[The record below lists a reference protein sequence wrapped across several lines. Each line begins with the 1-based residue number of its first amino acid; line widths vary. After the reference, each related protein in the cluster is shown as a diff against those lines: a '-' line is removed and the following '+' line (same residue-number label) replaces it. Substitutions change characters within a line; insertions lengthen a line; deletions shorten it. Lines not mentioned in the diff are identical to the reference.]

1 MPIFAPSM
9 KTNKTIRRLFKI
21 VGGMAVAVVILL
33 IAVIVTVSNSS
44 FQKKLL
50 SRAVEELQLK
60 LGTHVGID
68 SVSINAFTLDVSLYG
83 IEIEDLEKRK
93 MLQLEQVT
101 VDLELLKLL
110 NKKVVIEKAEAIG
123 ANALLL
129 KPSKDQP
136 ANYQFVIDA
145 FKKPKDQKPEEKAK
159 KSKMELDVSSAKL
172 KDIHVKHNELDIY
185 LGEASY
191 SKGWITDQTVEA
203 ENMTLNCDTTFKK
216 GLKPY
221 SVSAG
226 RLKLKGDIAKLVLK
240 VDAYDVEYKWKSL
253 WKKRN
258 IMVDNLAAVGHL
270 SLNTSKGRYS
280 ANVKGLRYKNDNHLP
295 RKNSGRPKRGFF
307 DAKHLDVIAD
317 FHLTL
322 DSVSK
327 DFISGEMDDF
337 QARDTIT
344 GIDIRQL
351 HTKFT
356 YANNRIRLNNIK
368 VQQKSTVLNITS
380 GEIVLP
386 SKKEGRE
393 FSYATGVITGRA
405 YLADISRAFAP
416 VLKNFKLPLNLSL
429 TMKGTPSTI
438 SFRNV
443 KVSTDDKK
451 LEIAATGGITNLK
464 DKYKLNVRFDIN
476 SMRAK
481 TGAAEEVVKQF
492 PIKKMMMTQL
502 HNLGNI
508 NYNGSF
514 DVLYKKVIFRG
525 LLNTDAGNINFE
537 FGLDGLN
544 KYVEGKANTNAL
556 ELGKVMNIKNLGAIE
571 ASANFKID
579 ISKPRTAL
587 MRKQKGGKL
596 PIGEINALVDDSKFK
611 GIHIR
616 NLSATIVSDGAIAK
630 GDIYQRGK
638 RRDIYF
644 SFSFTNTDEM
654 HKMKIISPGIKFHK
668 MSEEDK
674 AQEAERKHQKWLD
687 KEDRKQLKAA
697 LKEQK
702 RQQKA
707 EEKELKRQQKAEEKE
722 RKRQLKAEK
731 EEQENE
737 NDASSPEGEKEK
749 KGFFK
754 KLFSKKKKTET
765 T

>member
-68 SVSINAFTLDVSLYG
+68 SVSINVFTLDVSLYG

-226 RLKLKGDIAKLVLK
+226 RLKLKGDFAKLVLK

-317 FHLTL
+317 LHLTL

-327 DFISGEMDDF
+327 DYISGEMDDF

-405 YLADISRAFAP
+405 YLTDISRAFAP

-481 TGAAEEVVKQF
+481 TGAAEEVIKQF

-502 HNLGNI
+502 HNL
-508 NYNGSF
+508 
-514 DVLYKKVIFRG
+514 
-525 LLNTDAGNINFE
+525 GNINFE

-596 PIGEINALVDDSKFK
+596 PIGEINALVDDSNFK

-707 EEKELKRQQKAEEKE
+707 EEKELKRQKKAEEKERKRQQKAEEKE
-722 RKRQLKAEK
+722 RKRQQKAEK

>member
-1 MPIFAPSM
+1 
-9 KTNKTIRRLFKI
+9 
-21 VGGMAVAVVILL
+21 
-33 IAVIVTVSNSS
+33 
-44 FQKKLL
+44 
-50 SRAVEELQLK
+50 
-60 LGTHVGID
+60 
-68 SVSINAFTLDVSLYG
+68 
-83 IEIEDLEKRK
+83 
-93 MLQLEQVT
+93 
-101 VDLELLKLL
+101 
-110 NKKVVIEKAEAIG
+110 
-123 ANALLL
+123 
-129 KPSKDQP
+129 
-136 ANYQFVIDA
+136 
-145 FKKPKDQKPEEKAK
+145 
-159 KSKMELDVSSAKL
+159 
-172 KDIHVKHNELDIY
+172 
-185 LGEASY
+185 
-191 SKGWITDQTVEA
+191 
-203 ENMTLNCDTTFKK
+203 
-216 GLKPY
+216 
-221 SVSAG
+221 
-226 RLKLKGDIAKLVLK
+226 
-240 VDAYDVEYKWKSL
+240 
-253 WKKRN
+253 
-258 IMVDNLAAVGHL
+258 MVDNLAAVGHL

-317 FHLTL
+317 LHLTL

-405 YLADISRAFAP
+405 YLTDISRAFAP

-707 EEKELKRQQKAEEKE
+707 EEKELKRQKKAEEKE

-737 NDASSPEGEKEK
+737 NDASAPEGEKEK

>member
-1 MPIFAPSM
+1 M
-9 KTNKTIRRLFKI
+9 KTNKTLRRLFKI
-21 VGGMAVAVVILL
+21 VGGIVVAMVILL
-33 IAVIVTVSNSS
+33 VATIVTVSNSS

-50 SRAVEELQLK
+50 NRAVEELQLK

-68 SVSINAFTLDVSLYG
+68 SISINVFTLDVSLYD

-93 MLQLEQVT
+93 MLELKQLT
-101 VDLELLKLL
+101 VDLELMQLLK
-110 NKKVVIEKAEAIG
+110 KKVVIERAEAIG

-145 FKKPKDQKPEEKAK
+145 FKKPKSQKKSPEEEAK

-185 LGEASY
+185 LREASY

-203 ENMTLNCDTTFKK
+203 ENISLYCDTTFKE

-221 SVSAG
+221 SASAG
-226 RLKLKGDIAKLVLK
+226 RLKLKGDFAKQIFK
-240 VDAYDVEYKWKSL
+240 ADAYDIEYKWKSL

-258 IMVDNLAAVGHL
+258 IMVDNMAAVGHL
-270 SLNTSKGRYS
+270 FVNTSKGRYS

-317 FHLTL
+317 LHVTL

-327 DFISGEMDDF
+327 DFVSGEMDQF
-337 QARDTIT
+337 QATDPIT

-351 HTKFT
+351 RTKFS

-368 VQQKSTVLNITS
+368 VQQKSTVLNVTS

-393 FSYATGVITGRA
+393 FSYATGIITGRA
-405 YLADISRAFAP
+405 YLTDISRAFAP
-416 VLKNFKLPLNLSL
+416 VLKDFKLPLNLSL
-429 TMKGTPSTI
+429 TMKGTPNTI
-438 SFRNV
+438 NFRNV

-451 LEIAATGGITNLK
+451 LEVAATGGITNLR
-464 DKYKLNVRFDIN
+464 DKYKLNVRFDVN

-481 TGAAEEVVKQF
+481 TGAPEEVIKQF
-492 PIKKMMMTQL
+492 PVKKMMMTQL

-508 NYNGSF
+508 NYTGSF
-514 DVLYKKVIFRG
+514 NVLYKKVIFRG

-544 KYVEGKANTNAL
+544 KYVEGKASTDAL
-556 ELGKVMNIKNLGAIE
+556 ELGKVMNLKNLGAIE
-571 ASANFKID
+571 ASATFKVD
-579 ISKPRTAL
+579 ISKPRTAI

-596 PIGEINALVDDSKFK
+596 PIGEINALVEDSKFK

-654 HKMKIISPGIKFHK
+654 QKMKIISPGIKFHK

-687 KEDRKQLKAA
+687 KEDRKQ
-697 LKEQK
+697 
-702 RQQKA
+702 QKA
-707 EEKELKRQQKAEEKE
+707 VMKELKRQKKAEEKE

-731 EEQENE
+731 KEQEQQENE
-737 NDASSPEGEKEK
+737 DAESAPEGEKEKK